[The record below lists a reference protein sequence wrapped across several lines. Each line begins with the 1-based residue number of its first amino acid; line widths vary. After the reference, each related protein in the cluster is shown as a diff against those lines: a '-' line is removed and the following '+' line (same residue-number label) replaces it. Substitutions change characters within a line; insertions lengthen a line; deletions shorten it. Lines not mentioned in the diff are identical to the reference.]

1 MYVNKG
7 DFRILTTVGN
17 ADTQLDV
24 NKGDTILQVDN
35 NSDESVI
42 PDDKERGSVY
52 IRKGAIN
59 LASAGRLY
67 CRRSFYCPNDSRRY
81 HFGRNHEQHYQQR
94 RYKHH

>member
-1 MYVNKG
+1 M
-7 DFRILTTVGN
+7 GN

-59 LASAGRLY
+59 LASASYPQSSG
-67 CRRSFYCPNDSRRY
+67 
-81 HFGRNHEQHYQQR
+81 
-94 RYKHH
+94 